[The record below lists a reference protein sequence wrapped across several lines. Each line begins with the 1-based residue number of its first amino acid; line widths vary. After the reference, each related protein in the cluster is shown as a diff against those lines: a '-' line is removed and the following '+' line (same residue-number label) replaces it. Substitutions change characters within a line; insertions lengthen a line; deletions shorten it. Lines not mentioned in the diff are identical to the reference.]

1 MKKCV
6 FAGTFDPVTKGHDD
20 IIAKCSK
27 LFDEVVVALCI
38 NVKKSAMFSVE
49 TRIDMLEAV
58 AKKYKNVKI
67 NTEVKKEEPEE
78 APVEQE
84 ETENA

>member
-20 IIAKCSK
+20 VISKCSR

-38 NVKKSAMFSVE
+38 NDRRSAFK
-49 TRIDMLEAV
+49 A
-58 AKKYKNVKI
+58 AY
-67 NTEVKKEEPEE
+67 
-78 APVEQE
+78 A
-84 ETENA
+84 